1 MWVSFIG
8 TTPGEA
14 GFPSY
19 SNIKKSSDIM
29 VKKIRVLDELSD
41 PFIYSFELQCDLAR
55 LNLLQKTCWVDFTLG
70 SPDWT
75 VRLNVYIEHV

>member
-41 PFIYSFELQCDLAR
+41 PFIYSFELHCVLPGYTFVAKNVLGR
-55 LNLLQKTCWVDFTLG
+55 LYT
-70 SPDWT
+70 
-75 VRLNVYIEHV
+75 